1 MFGKR
6 QFTTVSA
13 LTVAL
18 LCALPLIAARPAQA
32 QTENVL
38 YNFTYGTNTCCYP
51 RARLTF
57 DSAGNLYGATYYG
70 GTDNAGTVFELS
82 PNGNGTWSQTV
93 IYSFTGGADG
103 GNPWN
108 PYVVLDS
115 EGNLYGTAA
124 NGGKNG
130 YGVAFKLSR
139 NGESWRETVLYS
151 FADNGGGV
159 NPFNGLIIGLGAH
172 FYGQAFASPGYPAA
186 GSIFELRRSGGKWT
200 EQAIYTSSTG
210 LYSALSKDAAG
221 NIFATGSSTVFEL
234 SPNGNGG
241 WNPTV
246 IHTFTGPPN
255 DGSTPLGRLVHDKAG
270 NLFGTTVEGGAA
282 NLGTVYRLVRRKDGK
297 WTEEILYSFGGGQDG
312 SNPFEGLVFG
322 ASGNLY
328 GTTTGGGNSGDGTV
342 FELARGGN
350 GSISETILWSFDG
363 TDGTSPG
370 SSLILDGAGNLY
382 GTTEG
387 GGSSGYGVVF
397 EMTP

>member
-1 MFGKR
+1 
-6 QFTTVSA
+6 
-13 LTVAL
+13 
-18 LCALPLIAARPAQA
+18 
-32 QTENVL
+32 
-38 YNFTYGTNTCCYP
+38 
-51 RARLTF
+51 
-57 DSAGNLYGATYYG
+57 
-70 GTDNAGTVFELS
+70 
-82 PNGNGTWSQTV
+82 
-93 IYSFTGGADG
+93 
-103 GNPWN
+103 
-108 PYVVLDS
+108 
-115 EGNLYGTAA
+115 
-124 NGGKNG
+124 
-130 YGVAFKLSR
+130 
-139 NGESWRETVLYS
+139 
-151 FADNGGGV
+151 
-159 NPFNGLIIGLGAH
+159 
-172 FYGQAFASPGYPAA
+172 
-186 GSIFELRRSGGKWT
+186 
-200 EQAIYTSSTG
+200 
-210 LYSALSKDAAG
+210 
-221 NIFATGSSTVFEL
+221 
-234 SPNGNGG
+234 
-241 WNPTV
+241 
-246 IHTFTGPPN
+246 
-255 DGSTPLGRLVHDKAG
+255 VHDKAG